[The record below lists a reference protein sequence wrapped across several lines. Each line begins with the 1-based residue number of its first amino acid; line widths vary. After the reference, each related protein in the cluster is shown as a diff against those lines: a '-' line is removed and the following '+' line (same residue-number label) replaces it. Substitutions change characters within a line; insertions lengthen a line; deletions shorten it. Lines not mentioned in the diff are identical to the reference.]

1 MFDLKQFGPAIQQI
15 AEEKGIAVDKIVETI
30 GMALAAAYKKDYG
43 KKGQIIRATFDPKTG
58 DVTMRQVKIVVDES
72 MLKSAEEIEAED
84 EERASRLAEGVRRA
98 AEGGM
103 RHRDE
108 DEEEF
113 LGEGEKKVRFNP
125 EKHLM
130 LDEAQKINPEAK
142 LEDEIEFPLEFKED
156 FGRIAAQT
164 AKQVIIQR
172 IREAERDAI
181 YNEYKDREGELITGL
196 IQRIEGRNVFI
207 DVGRTTALL
216 PPEEQMPFERYN
228 ISERIK
234 MLVIAVEKNP
244 RGPGIIVSR
253 SHPRLVKKLF
263 ELEVPEIASGSVEI
277 KLIAREAGSRS
288 KIAVVS
294 HQDGVDPVGSLVG
307 QKGVRVSTVIHE
319 LNGEK
324 IDIIEWSEDQP
335 NFIAHALSPSKVIDV
350 EVRPETREARAIV
363 PDDQL
368 SLAIGK
374 GGQNVRLAAKLTGWK
389 IDVRSDKKADEP
401 AEPDNEIAAE
411 AKTAAETDTKD
422 SKKTPETE
430 TAAGTVTEE
439 KEEKTGKES
448 PTKSKK
454 AAKPIKKRTA
464 RKSKTTNES

>member
-15 AEEKGIAVDKIVETI
+15 AEEKGIAVEKIVETI

-43 KKGQIIRATFDPKTG
+43 KKGQIIRAAFNPQTG
-58 DVTMRQVKIVVDES
+58 DVKMHQVKIVVDES
-72 MLKSAEEIEAED
+72 MLKTPDEVAVED
-84 EERASRLAEGVRRA
+84 EERQNRLAEGLRRA
-98 AEGGM
+98 GVGGF
-103 RHRDE
+103 RRD
-108 DEEEF
+108 DDDDDFQLNGEEP
-113 LGEGEKKVRFNP
+113 KKVRFNP

-130 LDEAQKINPEAK
+130 IAEAQKINPDAK
-142 LEDEIEFPLEFKED
+142 LGDEIEFPIEFRED

-181 YNEYKDREGELITGL
+181 YNEYKDREGELLTGM
-196 IQRIEGRNVFI
+196 IQRVEGRNVFI
-207 DVGRTTALL
+207 DMGRTTSLL

-228 ISERIK
+228 IGERLK
-234 MLVIAVEKNP
+234 MLLIAVERNP

-277 KLIAREAGSRS
+277 KFIAREAGSRS

-294 HQDGVDPVGSLVG
+294 HQEGVDPVGSLVG

-319 LNGEK
+319 LGGEK
-324 IDIIEWSEDQP
+324 IDIIEWSEDQAE
-335 NFIAHALSPSKVIDV
+335 FIAHALSPAKVI
-350 EVRPETREARAIV
+350 EVYVNPEMREARAIV
-363 PDDQL
+363 PDEQL

-389 IDVRSDKKADEP
+389 IDVRSDKKEETPP
-401 AEPDNEIAAE
+401 AEIAKNEDETPAE
-411 AKTAAETDTKD
+411 KTTTEETSTNEAITRE
-422 SKKTPETE
+422 SEASEKKEISP
-430 TAAGTVTEE
+430 TEE
-439 KEEKTGKES
+439 KTEAPKKTKKS
-448 PTKSKK
+448 RTK
-454 AAKPIKKRTA
+454 
-464 RKSKTTNES
+464 KTTNKE

>member
-1 MFDLKQFGPAIQQI
+1 MFDLKQFASAIQQI

-43 KKGQIIRATFDPKTG
+43 KKGQIVRAIFNPATG
-58 DVTMRQVKIVVDES
+58 DVAMHQVKIVVDES
-72 MLKSAEEIEAED
+72 MLKSDEEIEAED
-84 EERASRLAEGVRRA
+84 TERSNRLAEGIRRA
-98 AEGGM
+98 SEGYGG
-103 RHRDE
+103 RSRDDDD
-108 DEEEF
+108 DELF
-113 LGEGEKKVRFNP
+113 GEGERKVRYNS

-130 LDEAQKINPEAK
+130 LDEAVKIKSDAK
-142 LEDEIEFPLEFKED
+142 PGDEIEFPLEFKED

-172 IREAERDAI
+172 IREAEREAI
-181 YNEYKDREGELITGL
+181 YNEFKDREGELVTGL
-196 IQRIEGRNVFI
+196 IQRIEGRNIFI
-207 DVGRTTALL
+207 DIGRTTALL
-216 PPEEQMPFERYN
+216 PAEEQVQFERYN
-228 ISERIK
+228 MGERVK
-234 MLVIAVEKNP
+234 VLVIAVEKNP

-288 KIAVVS
+288 KIAVLS

-319 LNGEK
+319 LSGEK
-324 IDIIEWSEDQP
+324 IDIIEWSE
-335 NFIAHALSPSKVIDV
+335 NAEEFIAHALSPAKVIDV
-350 EVRPETREARAIV
+350 EVHEGTSEARAIV

-389 IDVRSDKKADEP
+389 IDVRSDRPRE
-401 AEPDNEIAAE
+401 
-411 AKTAAETDTKD
+411 ETTSD
-422 SKKTPETE
+422 SKGEDATDVRDDGKEKVTPETLATPGE
-430 TAAGTVTEE
+430 MAKAEPADE
-439 KEEKTGKES
+439 KPAKEKK
-448 PTKSKK
+448 PRKKSAPKK
-454 AAKPIKKRTA
+454 AKKDNVKA
-464 RKSKTTNES
+464 